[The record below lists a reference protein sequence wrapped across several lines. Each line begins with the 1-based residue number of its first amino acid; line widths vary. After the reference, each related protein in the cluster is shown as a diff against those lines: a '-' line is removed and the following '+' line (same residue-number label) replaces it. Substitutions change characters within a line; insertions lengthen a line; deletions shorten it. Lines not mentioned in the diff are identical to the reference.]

1 MKDVSHCW
9 RGRKRS
15 GDEQET
21 SSLFFS
27 CRGQTLSLE
36 WKLYTINV
44 DQGMIRGC
52 APRKEGRARQGGVRK
67 KGEIGYNHSISIGND
82 DSLVAVPVPA
92 TLLLMLL
99 QQLLIL

>member
-21 SSLFFS
+21 PNLFFS

-52 APRKEGRARQGGVRK
+52 APREEGKGGEGEEEEKERK
-67 KGEIGYNHSISIGND
+67 
-82 DSLVAVPVPA
+82 
-92 TLLLMLL
+92 
-99 QQLLIL
+99 